1 MYQDRYSNKNVFL
14 WKPFSISE
22 VAGVVNK
29 LKLGKAGGLDCSL
42 PENFKYTGIEVI
54 RILTILFKSMKNEEY
69 IYPITSGDL

>member
-29 LKLGKAGGLDCSL
+29 LKLEKAGGLDDSL
-42 PENFKYTGIEVI
+42 PENFKYGGIEVR
-54 RILTILFKSMKNEEY
+54 RILTILFNSMTNEEY
-69 IYPITSGDL
+69 IYLITPGDL